1 MLFSS
6 IFFIS
11 VFLPAVLLLY
21 YLCPSGK
28 RNYVLLLSS
37 YFFYAWGDAEF
48 LWVMF
53 LSILINYTGALALSG
68 FSRQTVR
75 KYLLFLFIVLDLLPL
90 LYFKY
95 FNFTLTNLSA
105 CFGFGY
111 KVRDI
116 ILPLGISFYTFQ
128 GLSYLVDVYRKDVP
142 AQKDPLKLALY
153 ITFFPQLIAG
163 PILKYHE
170 VERQIENRRETAD
183 HFIYGIRRFAL
194 GLGKKVIIA
203 NSLGYVADL
212 IFFTPADMIGT
223 SMAWGGAVAYSL
235 QLFYDFSGY
244 SDMAIGLGA
253 MFGFRFPENFNY
265 PYVSLSVTE
274 FWRRWH
280 ISLSTWFK
288 EYLYIPLGGNRVSKP
303 RNLLNLLIVFAA
315 TGFWHGAEWTF
326 ILWGLFHGFFIL
338 FEKISG
344 FNKPNDTFLSRLLH
358 RLYLL
363 FVVVIAWVIF
373 RAETLHDAFLY
384 LRNMFCL
391 LKNDPLHPISFYFT
405 KWALLI
411 LAVAIL
417 LATGIFRDLNE
428 KTLRFEP
435 DSNVQKLCFVLFN
448 AFCLFILFLSL
459 VLLAGNSYNPFIY
472 FRF

>member
-6 IFFIS
+6 VFFVS

-53 LSILINYTGALALSG
+53 LSILVNYTGALVLSG
-68 FSRQTVR
+68 SSRQAPR
-75 KYLLFLFIVLDLLPL
+75 KLLLALFVVLDLLPL

-105 CFGFGY
+105 CFGFDY
-111 KVRDI
+111 RIREI

-128 GLSYLVDVYRKDVP
+128 GLSYLVDVYRKDVA

-170 VERQIENRRETAD
+170 VERQIETRRETVD
-183 HFIYGIRRFAL
+183 SFIYGIRRFTL

-203 NSLGYVADL
+203 NSLGYVADQ
-212 IFFTPADMIGT
+212 IFATPVDLIGT
-223 SMAWGGAVAYSL
+223 STAWGGAIAYSL

-265 PYVSLSVTE
+265 PYLSLSISE

-288 EYLYIPLGGNRVSKP
+288 EYLYIPLGGNRVSKL
-303 RNLLNLLIVFAA
+303 RNLANLLIVFAA

-326 ILWGLFHGFFIL
+326 IVWGLFHGFFIL
-338 FEKISG
+338 FEKVTG
-344 FNKPNDTFLSRLLH
+344 FNKPCGAFLSRLLH

-373 RAETLHDAFLY
+373 RSETLHDSFLFI
-384 LRNMFCL
+384 RNMFSL
-391 LKNDPLHPISFYFT
+391 LETDPLHPLSFYFT

-411 LAVAIL
+411 LAVAVI
-417 LATGIFRDLNE
+417 LATGVFRDLNDR
-428 KTLRFEP
+428 TLRFRT
-435 DSNVQKLCFVLFN
+435 DSNAQRLSFALFN
-448 AFCLFILFLSL
+448 AFCLFVLFLSL
-459 VLLAGNSYNPFIY
+459 VLLAGKSYNPFIY

>member
-1 MLFSS
+1 MIFSS
-6 IFFIS
+6 VFFIS

-48 LWVMF
+48 LWVML
-53 LSILINYTGALALSG
+53 LSILINYTGALALSC
-68 FSRQTVR
+68 SDRQTWR
-75 KYLLFLFIVLDLLPL
+75 KSLLILFVLLDLLPL

-105 CFGFGY
+105 CFGFDY
-111 KVRDI
+111 RIRKI

-128 GLSYLVDVYRKDVP
+128 GLSYLVDVYRKDVA
-142 AQKDPLKLALY
+142 AQKDLLKLALY

-170 VERQIENRRETAD
+170 VERQIENRQETTD
-183 HFIYGIRRFAL
+183 LFIYGIRRFTL

-203 NSLGYVADL
+203 NALGYVADL
-212 IFFTPADMIGT
+212 IFLTPADMIGT
-223 SMAWGGAVAYSL
+223 STAWGGAIAYSL

-253 MFGFRFPENFNY
+253 MFGFHFPENFNC
-265 PYVSLSVTE
+265 PYISMSVTE

-303 RNLLNLLIVFAA
+303 RNLVNLLIVFTA

-326 ILWGLFHGFFIL
+326 VVWGLFHGFFIL
-338 FEKISG
+338 FEKVSG
-344 FNKPNDTFLSRLLH
+344 FNKPGAAFLSRLLH

-373 RAETLHDAFLY
+373 RSETLHGSCLY
-384 LRNMFCL
+384 IRNMFCL
-391 LKNDPLHPISFYFT
+391 LENDPLHPLSFYFT
-405 KWALLI
+405 KWVLI
-411 LAVAIL
+411 ITAVAIL

-435 DSNVQKLCFVLFN
+435 DSNKQKLCFVLFN
-448 AFCLFILFLSL
+448 AFCLFVLFFSL
-459 VLLAGNSYNPFIY
+459 VQLARNSYNPFIY

>member
-68 FSRQTVR
+68 FSRQPMR
-75 KYLLFLFIVLDLLPL
+75 KMILILFVVLDLLPL

-95 FNFTLTNLSA
+95 FNFTMTNLSA
-105 CFGFGY
+105 CFGFDYRIRG
-111 KVRDI
+111 I

-128 GLSYLVDVYRKDVP
+128 GLSYLVDVYRQDVA

-170 VERQIENRRETAD
+170 VERQIEDRQETVD
-183 HFIYGIRRFAL
+183 LFIYGIRRFTL

-212 IFFTPADMIGT
+212 IFLTPADMIGT
-223 SMAWGGAVAYSL
+223 SVAWGGAVTYSL

-265 PYVSLSVTE
+265 PYVSLSVSE

-288 EYLYIPLGGNRVSKP
+288 EYLYIPLGGNRVSRR
-303 RNLLNLLIVFAA
+303 RNLVNLLIVFAS

-326 ILWGLFHGFFIL
+326 IVWGLFHGFFIL
-338 FEKISG
+338 FEKVSG
-344 FNKPNDTFLSRLLH
+344 FNKPDGSFLSRLLH

-363 FVVVIAWVIF
+363 FVVMIAWVIF
-373 RAETLHDAFLY
+373 RSKTLHDSFLFI
-384 LRNMFCL
+384 RNMFFL
-391 LKNDPLHPISFYFT
+391 LKTEPLHQPSFYFT
-405 KWALLI
+405 KWVLFI
-411 LAVAIL
+411 MAVAIL

-428 KTLRFEP
+428 KTMRFEP
-435 DSNVQKLCFVLFN
+435 DSNMQKLRFVLFN
-448 AFCLFILFLSL
+448 AFCLFVLFLSL
-459 VLLAGNSYNPFIY
+459 VLLAGKSYNPFIY

>member
-6 IFFIS
+6 VFFVS

-28 RNYVLLLSS
+28 RNYVLLLAS
-37 YFFYAWGDAEF
+37 YFFYAWGDSEF
-48 LWVMF
+48 LWIMF
-53 LSILINYTGALALSG
+53 LSILINYTGALALSCS
-68 FSRQTVR
+68 SRQAPR
-75 KYLLFLFIVLDLLPL
+75 KLLLALFVVLDLLPL

-105 CFGFGY
+105 CFGFDY
-111 KVRDI
+111 TLRKI

-128 GLSYLVDVYRKDVP
+128 GLSYLVDVYRKDVA

-170 VERQIENRRETAD
+170 VERQIEKRQETVD
-183 HFIYGIRRFAL
+183 HFIYGIRRFTL

-203 NSLGYVADL
+203 NSLGYVADQ
-212 IFFTPADMIGT
+212 IFATPVDMIGT
-223 SMAWGGAVAYSL
+223 STAWGGAVAYSL

-265 PYVSLSVTE
+265 PYLSLSISE

-288 EYLYIPLGGNRVSKP
+288 EYLYIPLGGNRVSKL
-303 RNLLNLLIVFAA
+303 RNLANLLIVFAA

-326 ILWGLFHGFFIL
+326 IVWGLFHGFFIL
-338 FEKISG
+338 FEKVTG
-344 FNKPNDTFLSRLLH
+344 FNKPCGAFLSRLLH

-363 FVVVIAWVIF
+363 FVVLIAWVIF
-373 RAETLHDAFLY
+373 RSETLHDLFLF
-384 LRNMFCL
+384 LRNMFSML
-391 LKNDPLHPISFYFT
+391 ETDPLHPLSFYFT
-405 KWALLI
+405 KWTLLI
-411 LAVAIL
+411 LAVAVV
-417 LATGIFRDLNE
+417 LATGVFRDLNDR
-428 KTLRFEP
+428 TLRFEP
-435 DSNVQKLCFVLFN
+435 DSNAQKLAFALFN
-448 AFCLFILFLSL
+448 AFCLFVLFLSL
-459 VLLAGNSYNPFIY
+459 VLLAGKSYNPFIY

>member
-6 IFFIS
+6 VFFIS

-28 RNYVLLLSS
+28 RNYVLLFAS

-53 LSILINYTGALALSG
+53 LSILINYAGALALDCLK
-68 FSRQTVR
+68 RRTPR
-75 KYLLFLFIVLDLLPL
+75 KLLLVLFVVLDLLPL

-95 FNFTLTNLSA
+95 FNFTLRNLSA
-105 CFGFGY
+105 CFGFEFRL
-111 KVRDI
+111 RDI
-116 ILPLGISFYTFQ
+116 LLPLGISFYTFQ
-128 GLSYLVDVYRKDVP
+128 GLSYLVDVYRRNVA

-170 VERQIENRRETAD
+170 VERQIEARRETVD
-183 HFIYGIRRFAL
+183 RFIYGIRRFAL
-194 GLGKKVIIA
+194 GLGKKVVIA
-203 NSLGYVADL
+203 NSLGFVADE
-212 IFFTPADMIGT
+212 IFATPVDMVGT
-223 SMAWGGAVAYSL
+223 SVAWGGAIAYSL

-253 MFGFRFPENFNY
+253 MFGFRFPENFDY

-288 EYLYIPLGGNRVSKP
+288 EYLYIPLGGNRVP
-303 RNLLNLLIVFAA
+303 RWRNLLNLLIVFLA

-326 ILWGLFHGFFIL
+326 VVWGLFHGFFIL
-338 FEKISG
+338 FEKLTG
-344 FNKPNDTFLSRLLH
+344 FNKPGGGVLSRLLH
-358 RLYLL
+358 RGYFL

-373 RAETLHDAFLY
+373 RSESLRDSFRFI
-384 LRNMFCL
+384 RNMFGL
-391 LKNDPLHPISFYFT
+391 LKTEPLHSLSFYFT
-405 KWALLI
+405 HWVLI
-411 LAVAIL
+411 VVAVAVIS
-417 LATGIFRDLNE
+417 AAGVFRELNDR
-428 KTLRFEP
+428 TLRYDP
-435 DSNVQKLCFVLFN
+435 GSNVQKLAFVLFN
-448 AFCLFILFLSL
+448 AFCLLVLFLSL

>member
-21 YLCPSGK
+21 YLCPAGR
-28 RNYVLLLSS
+28 RNCVLLLSS

-53 LSILINYTGALALSG
+53 LSILINYAGALALSG
-68 FSRQTVR
+68 FERRTPR
-75 KYLLFLFIVLDLLPL
+75 KVLLILFVVLDLLPL

-95 FNFTLTNLSA
+95 FNFTLRNLSA
-105 CFGFGY
+105 CFGFDY
-111 KVRDI
+111 RLREI

-128 GLSYLVDVYRKDVP
+128 GLSYLVDVYRKDAA
-142 AQKDPLKLALY
+142 AQKDLLKLALY

-170 VERQIENRRETAD
+170 VEQQIENRQETVD
-183 HFIYGIRRFAL
+183 RFIYGIRRFTL

-203 NSLGYVADL
+203 NTLGYVADQV
-212 IFFTPADMIGT
+212 FAAPADMVGT
-223 SMAWGGAVAYSL
+223 SAAWGGAVAYSL

-265 PYVSLSVTE
+265 PYVSLSISE

-288 EYLYIPLGGNRVSKP
+288 EYLYIPLGGNRVSKL
-303 RNLLNLLIVFAA
+303 RNLVNLLIVFTA
-315 TGFWHGAEWTF
+315 TGFWHGAAWTF
-326 ILWGLFHGFFIL
+326 IVWGLFHGFFIL
-338 FEKISG
+338 FEKVTG
-344 FNKPNDTFLSRLLH
+344 FDKPGGSLPARLFH
-358 RLYLL
+358 RAYLL

-373 RAETLHDAFLY
+373 RSETLHGSFLF
-384 LRNMFCL
+384 LRNMFFL
-391 LKNDPLHPISFYFT
+391 LENDPLHSLSFYFT
-405 KWALLI
+405 KWVI
-411 LAVAIL
+411 INMAVAVI
-417 LATGIFRDLNE
+417 LATGIFRDLND

-435 DSNVQKLCFVLFN
+435 GSTMQKLRFVLFN
-448 AFCLFILFLSL
+448 AFCLFVLFLSL
-459 VLLAGNSYNPFIY
+459 VLLAGKSYNPFIY

>member
-6 IFFIS
+6 VFFIS

-28 RNYVLLLSS
+28 RNYVLLLAS
-37 YFFYAWGDAEF
+37 YFFYAWGDSEF

-68 FSRQTVR
+68 FSRQTPR
-75 KYLLFLFIVLDLLPL
+75 KFILFLFVVLDLLPL

-95 FNFTLTNLSA
+95 FNFTLKNLSA
-105 CFGFGY
+105 CFGFDF
-111 KVRDI
+111 RLRTI
-116 ILPLGISFYTFQ
+116 LLPLGISFYTFQ
-128 GLSYLVDVYRKDVP
+128 GLSYLVDVYRNDVA
-142 AQKDPLKLALY
+142 AQRDPLKLALY

-170 VERQIENRRETAD
+170 VEQQIEKRQEMVD
-183 HFIYGIRRFAL
+183 SFLYGIRRFAL

-203 NSLGYVADL
+203 NSLGYVADQ
-212 IFFTPADMIGT
+212 IFGTPADMIGT
-223 SMAWGGAVAYSL
+223 SAAWGGAVAYSL

-265 PYVSLSVTE
+265 PYVSLSVSE

-303 RNLLNLLIVFAA
+303 RNLVNLLIVFVA

-326 ILWGLFHGFFIL
+326 IVWGLFHGFFIL
-338 FEKISG
+338 FEKVSG
-344 FNKPNDTFLSRLLH
+344 FNKPGGSVLARLIH
-358 RLYLL
+358 RVYLL

-373 RAETLHDAFLY
+373 RSENLHDSYLF
-384 LRNMFCL
+384 LRNMFFL
-391 LKNDPLHPISFYFT
+391 LENDPLHPLSFYFT

-411 LAVAIL
+411 LAVAVIP
-417 LATGIFRDLNE
+417 ATGVFREHNE
-428 KTLRFEP
+428 KTLRFRP
-435 DSNVQKLCFVLFN
+435 DSNTQKLCFVLFN
-448 AFCLFILFLSL
+448 AFCLFVLFLSL
-459 VLLAGNSYNPFIY
+459 ILLAGKSYNPFIY

>member
-6 IFFIS
+6 VFFIS

-28 RNYVLLLSS
+28 RNYILLLSS

-53 LSILINYTGALALSG
+53 LSILINYTGAIVLSG
-68 FSRQTVR
+68 FSRQPSR
-75 KYLLFLFIVLDLLPL
+75 KIILILFIVLDLLPL

-95 FNFTLTNLSA
+95 FNFTLRNLSA
-105 CFGFGY
+105 CFGFDY
-111 KVRDI
+111 RLRNI

-128 GLSYLVDVYRKDVP
+128 GLSYLVDVYRKDVA

-170 VERQIENRRETAD
+170 VERQIEDRQETVD
-183 HFIYGIRRFAL
+183 FFIYGIRRFTL

-212 IFFTPADMIGT
+212 IFLTPADMIGT
-223 SMAWGGAVAYSL
+223 SVAWGGAVVYSL

-265 PYVSLSVTE
+265 PYVSLSVSE

-288 EYLYIPLGGNRVSKP
+288 EYLYIPLGGNRVSKT
-303 RNLLNLLIVFAA
+303 RNLVNLLIVFAA
-315 TGFWHGAEWTF
+315 TGVWHGAEWTF
-326 ILWGLFHGFFIL
+326 IVWGLFHGFFIL
-338 FEKISG
+338 FEKVSG
-344 FNKPNDTFLSRLLH
+344 FNKAGNAFLSRLLH

-363 FVVVIAWVIF
+363 FVVMIAWVIF
-373 RAETLHDAFLY
+373 RSKTLHDSFLFI
-384 LRNMFCL
+384 RNMLFL
-391 LKNDPLHPISFYFT
+391 LKTEPLHQISFYFT
-405 KWALLI
+405 KWVLFI
-411 LAVAIL
+411 LAIAIL
-417 LATGIFRDLNE
+417 LATGVFRDLNE
-428 KTLRFEP
+428 KTLHFKP
-435 DSNVQKLCFVLFN
+435 DSNMQKLCFVLFN
-448 AFCLFILFLSL
+448 AFCLFVLFLSL
-459 VLLAGNSYNPFIY
+459 VLLAGKSYNPFIY